1 MPLGG
6 PNGKHMSINSMGNI
20 TLSNSEEVQKK
31 LDQIKKETLR
41 IEIPLTIV
49 DRETIRKRKKK
60 GFINA
65 NEYFND
71 RIKLS
76 LKDGKFCIF
85 EHIDE
90 NPIYINNF
98 GMVSHLTRYV
108 YKDDSILA
116 AAMTGQE
123 HAVIEADKNQIY
135 PTREFLHNKKLKH
148 MGPYG

>member
-1 MPLGG
+1 M
-6 PNGKHMSINSMGNI
+6 I
-20 TLSNSEEVQKK
+20 EV
-31 LDQIKKETLR
+31 
-41 IEIPLTIV
+41 PLTII
-49 DRETIRKRKKK
+49 DRETIKKRKKK

-71 RIKLS
+71 KVKLS
-76 LKDGKFCIF
+76 LKDGKFCLF

-116 AAMTGQE
+116 SVMQSQDYQT
-123 HAVIEADKNQIY
+123 IEADKN
-135 PTREFLHNKKLKH
+135 
-148 MGPYG
+148 